1 MFERAGLLMYGS
13 ATESLHPRFFRFFP
27 PQTSEDLSLLWIPR
41 VGWGVREQCR
51 KNYCPLPPSLPS
63 LLLLRLKW
71 NLEPAAFRTRCSQE
85 VEGLVCN
92 QIKAGSLRNL

>member
-1 MFERAGLLMYGS
+1 MGLLIYDS
-13 ATESLHPRFFRFFP
+13 AKESLHPRFFESP
-27 PQTSEDLSLLWIPR
+27 PFKPEDLSPFWIPR
-41 VGWGVREQCR
+41 VGWDVHEQCR
-51 KNYCPLPPSLPS
+51 KNYCPLPPSLPG

-92 QIKAGSLRNL
+92 QIKAGSLRNF